1 MEKDSRGLTYA
12 QLEEACGGKP
22 TAARLQQM
30 APRSPTSGR
39 LREFPDPDSV
49 RGLARGLRKTELT
62 VVLAA
67 AESLDL
73 DVKAQSK
80 LTDLLPPES
89 DALTDVQIA
98 AVQQVVWSM
107 LHPNGVAGHVPMAMG
122 SRSAEVARLEAE
134 AQQLREE
141 RDRLER
147 QVQQEK
153 RSDQIRR
160 TG

>member
-12 QLEEACGGKP
+12 ELERACGNKP

-30 APRSPTSGR
+30 ATSDT

-49 RGLARGLRKTELT
+49 RGLARGLRKTELSI
-62 VVLAA
+62 VLAA
-67 AESLDL
+67 AESLGL
-73 DVKAQSK
+73 DVRTQSK

-107 LHPNGVAGHVPMAMG
+107 LHPHGVAG
-122 SRSAEVARLEAE
+122 SAESMRERELVAEISRLQAE
-134 AQQLREE
+134 VEE
-141 RDRLER
+141 LSE
-147 QVQQEK
+147 
-153 RSDQIRR
+153 DQTETSRR